1 MAPTSARVAWLSSAV
16 GNAVPIWIDKNWLW
30 ATWYDKRFAR
40 ERAEIDLSAAGGVC
54 RARSD
59 LLKPH
64 TNLHLAYF
72 ISYLLSKFVKA
83 PLVLL

>member
-1 MAPTSARVAWLSSAV
+1 MASTFARVVWLSSAV
-16 GNAVPIWIDKNWLW
+16 GNAVLVWIGKNWLW
-30 ATWYDKRFAR
+30 ATWNDKRFAR

-64 TNLHLAYF
+64 INLDLAYF
-72 ISYLLSKFVKA
+72 ISYPLSKFLKA